1 MYEVRIENNLSKVIT
16 TMAVMAED
24 EQQAR
29 ENVSLNGWTI
39 IGVRLL
45 KERVKESYDL
55 DTELVS
61 TAIPN
66 EIELEGRINIPIDN
80 QSNGKNDIVISKDAG
95 NTNIADNLELLP
107 TSKELELIL
116 TIHFGLG
123 NVSPVFNDDISKIFE
138 SLPKNRDYVLFGNA
152 DDVSVGK
159 NATYSSNYELSFLR
173 AEHIKKLL
181 IEKGY
186 NADKIRT
193 VGLGTRYPLEK
204 NGKNGSFK
212 NRRVEIYGFRAQR

>member
-152 DDVSVGK
+152 DDVSVGR

>member
-152 DDVSVGK
+152 DDVRVGR